1 MTEMLIVQILLL
13 TKKSEVQEKQRRRL
27 VVENYCGLV
36 SIHKV
41 GSNSYSKDAKIVRD
55 NSK

>member
-1 MTEMLIVQILLL
+1 MADRL
-13 TKKSEVQEKQRRRL
+13 TDDG
-27 VVENYCGLV
+27 NAYCPLV